1 MKSFL
6 KLTLTFTAIIFYN
19 SIFAEEQLSGKNFND
34 WSTFSCFMA
43 SQAIKMEAFKNG
55 ERLSS
60 VNREIG
66 RFYVTKN
73 KSNENK
79 IESTFYAGYPLLAG
93 SQATLTIDKKKS
105 FILFSHPEPSNS
117 QDKEYAWVHPDQDI
131 QLINALKKGGKA
143 IIEATS
149 HTNKVTKDTFS
160 LSGFSKAYE
169 NLQETCS

>member
-1 MKSFL
+1 MKIFF
-6 KLTLTFTAIIFYN
+6 KFAVTFTSLIFYN
-19 SIFAEEQLSGKNFND
+19 TIFAEEQLSGKNFND

-93 SQATLTIDKKKS
+93 SQATLKIDEKKS
-105 FILFSHPEPSNS
+105 FILFSHPDPSNS

-131 QLINALKKGGKA
+131 QLIKALKKGNKA
-143 IIEATS
+143 VVEATS

-169 NLQETCS
+169 NLQKTCS

>member
-1 MKSFL
+1 M
-6 KLTLTFTAIIFYN
+6 
-19 SIFAEEQLSGKNFND
+19 
-34 WSTFSCFMA
+34 
-43 SQAIKMEAFKNG
+43 
-55 ERLSS
+55 
-60 VNREIG
+60 
-66 RFYVTKN
+66 
-73 KSNENK
+73 
-79 IESTFYAGYPLLAG
+79 
-93 SQATLTIDKKKS
+93 
-105 FILFSHPEPSNS
+105 FSHPEPSNS